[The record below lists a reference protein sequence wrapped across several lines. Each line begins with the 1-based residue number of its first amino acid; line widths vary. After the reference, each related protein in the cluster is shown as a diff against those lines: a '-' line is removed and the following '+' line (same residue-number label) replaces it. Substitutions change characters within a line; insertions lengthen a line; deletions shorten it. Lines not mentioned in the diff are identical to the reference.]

1 MHTQHTRFRPR
12 RAWAA
17 LAAAALGLG
26 TLAAPNRAEA
36 AGLLVADGGFG
47 GALEIKDHDVNVVIN
62 NGVAVTTVTQ
72 VFQNT
77 ENRQVE
83 ALYTF
88 PVPKGGSVSNFCMW
102 INGKEMTGE
111 VLEKKRAREIY
122 DSYKQTRRDPGL
134 LEQTNYRTFEMRV
147 FPIGPRAE
155 QKVQV
160 TYAQELDYDNDWAT
174 YVYPLAT
181 STRKDV
187 NARTTGRFALTLDAK
202 SEVPIVALES
212 PSHAKD
218 FAVAKHSDNYQQASL
233 ETTGGDLGRDVVLA
247 FHTLR
252 PKTGVDMITSKQPG
266 EDGYFMLTVTAGEE
280 LAAQNAGMDYVFIL
294 DVSGSMNEG
303 GKLDLSRNALGAFV
317 NGLGENDRVEVMAFN
332 VQPTTLFQKLVDADE
347 DAKRRAAEFLSSQAA
362 RGGTR
367 LDPAMGAA
375 YRYADTERALNVV
388 LLSDGLTEQAGRA
401 ELSRIIK
408 ARPQNARVFCI
419 GVGNDVDRALL
430 EQISQDT
437 GGLAA
442 FVSRQD
448 NFERQA
454 AAFRRKLLRPVASDV
469 RVEFA
474 GVEAYDLEPKTLP
487 NLYHGMPV
495 RLYGRYRGDGDAKVT
510 LKANVSGKPIEQAV
524 NMNFPKADDANP
536 QVERMWAWHKVD
548 RLLKEADAGGSRT
561 GVLDEIVRLG
571 EGYSIATE
579 YTSFIVLENDAE
591 YRRWKIDRRNLL
603 RVERD
608 KAARQQVARQLEA
621 LRDRS
626 ALAIGPVDSDAVKT
640 ALDATRLRPAN
651 AAQPRVI
658 SPTNAPVAAP
668 IPAPAATPAPS
679 PTGGRNSR
687 DLDLPVERRP
697 WGGGGSGGGGAL
709 DPVTGGIALATAA
722 LVALAKRRA
731 RGSRPTPPTA

>member
-1 MHTQHTRFRPR
+1 MQTQLNPHRPR

-17 LAAAALGLG
+17 LAGAAVGLCG
-26 TLAAPNRAEA
+26 LAAPNPASA
-36 AGLLVADGGFG
+36 AGLLVADGGLG
-47 GALEIKDHDVNVVIN
+47 GNLEIKEHDVNVVVN

-77 ENRQVE
+77 EDRQVE

-88 PVPKGGSVSNFCMW
+88 PVPRGGSVSNFTMW

-122 DSYKQTRRDPGL
+122 DSYKQVRRDPGL

-160 TYAQELDYDNDWAT
+160 TYAQELDFDNDWAT

-181 STRKDV
+181 STRTDI

-218 FAVAKHSDNYQQASL
+218 FAVARHSDNYQQASL

-247 FHTLR
+247 FHMSR
-252 PKTGVDMITSKQPG
+252 PRTGVDMITSRQSG
-266 EDGYFMLTVTAGEE
+266 EDGYFMLTLTAGEE
-280 LAAQNAGMDYVFIL
+280 LAEQNAGMDYVFIL

-317 NGLGENDRVEVMAFN
+317 NGLGDKDRVEMMAFN

-347 DAKRRAAEFLSSQAA
+347 DAKRKAADFLASQAA

-375 YRYADTERALNVV
+375 YRYADASRPLNVV
-388 LLSDGLTEQAGRA
+388 LLSDGLTEQAGRS
-401 ELSRIIK
+401 ELVRIIRS
-408 ARPQNARVFCI
+408 RPQNARVFCI
-419 GVGNDVDRALL
+419 GVGNDVDRGLL
-430 EQISQDT
+430 EQISGET

-454 AAFRRKLLRPVASDV
+454 AAFRRKLLRPVAADV
-469 RVEFA
+469 KIDFA
-474 GVEAYDLEPKTLP
+474 GVETYDLEPKTLP

-495 RLYGRYRGDGDAKVT
+495 RLYGRYKGAGEAKAT
-510 LKANVSGKPIEQAV
+510 LKATVAGKPIEQAADLT
-524 NMNFPKADDANP
+524 FPKADDANP
-536 QVERMWAWHKVD
+536 QIERMWAWHKVD
-548 RLLKEADAGGSRT
+548 RLLKEADAAGSRT
-561 GVLDEIVRLG
+561 SVLDEVIRLG

-591 YRRWKIDRRNLL
+591 YRRWKIDRKNLL

-608 KAARQQVARQLEA
+608 KAAQQKVARQLET
-621 LRDRS
+621 LRSRS
-626 ALAIGPVDSDAVKT
+626 AAAIGPVEPEAVK
-640 ALDATRLRPAN
+640 AAADATRLRPARHESPQTI
-651 AAQPRVI
+651 A
-658 SPTNAPVAAP
+658 PTNAPAPAP
-668 IPAPAATPAPS
+668 I
-679 PTGGRNSR
+679 GGRNSR
-687 DLDLPVERRP
+687 DFDLPGNDRP
-697 WGGGGSGGGGAL
+697 PSGGGGGAI
-709 DPVTGGIALATAA
+709 DPITGGILLATAA
-722 LVALAKRRA
+722 AGLVAQRRS
-731 RGSRPTPPTA
+731 RRSRPLSRQNA